1 MMWLKRFILS
11 IQFLTRIPIPLQL
24 DVGEEDFAKS
34 MVFFPVVGFIIG
46 IIMMIGAYC
55 AIWLQYEWM
64 AMIAAL
70 LFQVMITG
78 ALHQDGLGD
87 TCDGIFSNK
96 SKERMLEIMRDSRI
110 GTNACIAVFFDLIL
124 KAIMLMEIYTAYGDE
139 WIFVLLVTP
148 VLGKIGIV
156 TAASNSHYARTE
168 GGLGRSFMEGVGF
181 PEWMGCVVFGGVIL
195 YFLLGVKSLL
205 FLILVLAG
213 SFLTAKFL
221 EKRLGGLTG
230 DTLGAVNEICEML
243 FLLSYGLLRSI

>member
-1 MMWLKRFILS
+1 MMWFKRFILS

-34 MVFFPVVGFIIG
+34 MVFFPVVGVIIG
-46 IIMMIGAYC
+46 IVMLMGAYC

-64 AMIAAL
+64 AMIVAL
-70 LFQVMITG
+70 LFQVMVTG

-124 KAIMLMEIYTAYGDE
+124 KAVMLIEIYTDYGDE
-139 WIFVLLVTP
+139 WILVLLVTP
-148 VLGKIGIV
+148 VFGKVGIV
-156 TAASNSHYARTE
+156 TAASISHYARRE
-168 GGLGRSFMEGVGF
+168 GGLGRYFMDGVGF
-181 PEWMGCVVFGGVIL
+181 PEWIGSIVFGGVVL
-195 YFLLGVKSLL
+195 YLLLGMKGIL
-205 FLILVLAG
+205 FLFLVLAG

-221 EKRLGGLTG
+221 ERRIGGLTG
-230 DTLGAVNEICEML
+230 DTLGAVNEISEML
-243 FLLSYGLLRSI
+243 FLLSYGLLRGI

>member
-1 MMWLKRFILS
+1 MMWFKRFILS

-34 MVFFPVVGFIIG
+34 MVFFPVVGVIIG
-46 IIMMIGAYC
+46 IVMLMGAYC

-64 AMIAAL
+64 AMIVAL
-70 LFQVMITG
+70 LFQVMVTG

-124 KAIMLMEIYTAYGDE
+124 KAVMLIEIYTDYGDE
-139 WIFVLLVTP
+139 WILVLLATP
-148 VLGKIGIV
+148 VFGKVGIV
-156 TAASNSHYARTE
+156 TAASISHYARRE
-168 GGLGRSFMEGVGF
+168 GGLGRHFMDGVGF
-181 PEWMGCVVFGGVIL
+181 PEWIGSIVFGGVVL
-195 YFLLGVKSLL
+195 YLLLGMKGIL
-205 FLILVLAG
+205 FLFLVLAG

-221 EKRLGGLTG
+221 ERRIGGLTG
-230 DTLGAVNEICEML
+230 DTLGAVNEISEML